1 MDWFEMLSIGK
12 RVEEAKKESPDERY
26 ARVEI
31 DLGAAE
37 NVGKNIKIHISGDY
51 LAKIKYNGSA
61 TGCYFKFG
69 NKRSSI
75 IYASEF
81 RKRHTP
87 FIEFSCIFLTNEVA
101 QAGKVFTLFVG
112 GAFAGEIEPSTG
124 IKTGLIDS
132 DGVDVDPAIK
142 DEYDTVLNNIKTAVE
157 FGGNIYSKQQ
167 TSTNALVAV
176 GVVKLRDVVIK
187 NADAANAI
195 DLGETQ
201 VDVATFRAQS
211 IELAAGGSIGFTQ
224 VDLATLFVLSSVAGS
239 HATIQVIGT
248 EI

>member
-1 MDWFEMLSIGK
+1 MVKMNVLDLLGIEQRIK
-12 RVEEAKKESPDERY
+12 QAEKESPQERY

-37 NVGKNIKIHISGDY
+37 NIGKNIKIPISGDY
-51 LAKIKYNGSA
+51 LAKIKYNGTT

-87 FIEFSCIFLTNEVA
+87 FIEFSCIYLTNETA
-101 QAGKVFTLFVG
+101 QTGKVLTFFVG

-132 DGVDVDPAIK
+132 NGVDVDPV
-142 DEYDTVLNNIKTAVE
+142 DEKRYKAHT
-157 FGGNIYSKQQ
+157 FGNLKP
-167 TSTNALVAV
+167 TTMT
-176 GVVKLRDVVIK
+176 
-187 NADAANAI
+187 AANTAQPLIVASTKVKWAI
-195 DLGETQ
+195 IHTLSKVALIGDSGVTRGGGANDGQKYGEDVYISVEYVDLSEMYIINFVLGEQCIYT
-201 VDVATFRAQS
+201 VNYVK
-211 IELAAGGSIGFTQ
+211 E
-224 VDLATLFVLSSVAGS
+224 
-239 HATIQVIGT
+239 
-248 EI
+248 EE

>member
-1 MDWFEMLSIGK
+1 MNILDILGIEH
-12 RVEEAKKESPDERY
+12 RVEQARKESPQERY
-26 ARVEI
+26 ARVEL

-87 FIEFSCIFLTNEVA
+87 FVEFNCIYLTNESA
-101 QAGKVFTLFVG
+101 QTGKVLTFFVG

-124 IKTGLIDS
+124 IKTALIDS
-132 DGVDVDPAIK
+132 NGVDIDPVKDDRFIAHTFGSLKPTTMTAANTAQPLLAATKVRWAIVHFLTK
-142 DEYDTVLNNIKTAVE
+142 VALI
-157 FGGNIYSKQQ
+157 G
-167 TSTNALVAV
+167 TSTVTR
-176 GVVKLRDVVIK
+176 GDG
-187 NADAANAI
+187 ADDGQKYAEGAYLTLEHV
-195 DLGETQ
+195 DLG
-201 VDVATFRAQS
+201 D
-211 IELAAGGSIGFTQ
+211 IYIINFT
-224 VDLATLFVLSSVAGS
+224 LGESCIY
-239 HATIQVIGT
+239 TINYIN
-248 EI
+248 EA